1 MKQILIEKKN
11 GPPIILTDDDDT
23 EISDYTKK
31 CSELLE
37 LSNVSIIETSS
48 SSAIIRPKEVTSIV
62 ISELSNEESGPV
74 IDSSKTKKSVE
85 ANTISDD
92 EDYITDEE

>member
-23 EISDYTKK
+23 NISEYTKK
-31 CSELLE
+31 CSEILE

-62 ISELSNEESGPV
+62 ISELSNENKSTDLVKPE
-74 IDSSKTKKSVE
+74 KTVE
-85 ANTISDD
+85 VDKISDD
-92 EDYITDEE
+92 EDYITDGD